1 MLWANKA
8 KLSGWPP
15 GKWEHM
21 FLIMWVN
28 WRDDLTPQQASV
40 CQQILYAVCI
50 CMSRNVFLWA
60 YICDFLFMHAEG
72 LENHSRKEIGLMIAK
87 QSPST
92 GAPALG
98 SHLSHKEDTAGRCLQ
113 FCSFMGGTGG
123 QRQRH
128 VFSCIGKRVWRVPE
142 GKDPDWIHLQ
152 VWRSFNEQFVN
163 ARVHPDKLDD
173 NLH

>member
-1 MLWANKA
+1 MFFGNLSELTWGINTTASISQSVDTVRSML
-8 KLSGWPP
+8 
-15 GKWEHM
+15 
-21 FLIMWVN
+21 
-28 WRDDLTPQQASV
+28 
-40 CQQILYAVCI
+40 LYVFI
-50 CMSRNVFLWA
+50 HVFLCA
-60 YICDFLFMHAEG
+60 YICAFDFLFMQAEG
-72 LENHSRKEIGLMIAK
+72 LENHSGKEIGLMITK

-128 VFSCIGKRVWRVPE
+128 VFSCTGKRVWRVPE

-163 ARVHPDKLDD
+163 AKVFPDKRDD